1 MPIST
6 NVVVDLAIKAVNI
19 CCVVGYCIYT
29 GKITSPVSAA
39 AACKQHILESHRQ
52 KWRGLAGENVLTP
65 VHPVPPVPLVPPV
78 QRTVGEQVFGFLGA
92 QSSELL

>member
-1 MPIST
+1 MPIPT
-6 NVVVDLAIKAVNI
+6 NVVVGLAIEAVNI

-65 VHPVPPVPLVPPV
+65 VPLVPPV